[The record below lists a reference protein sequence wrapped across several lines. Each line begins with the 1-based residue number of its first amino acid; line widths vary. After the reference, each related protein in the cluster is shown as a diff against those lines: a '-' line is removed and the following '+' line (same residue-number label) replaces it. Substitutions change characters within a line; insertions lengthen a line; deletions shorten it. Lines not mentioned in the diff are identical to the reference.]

1 MAAKAAFG
9 VGDVTWQAFALAQG
23 MKWLLLLQLSASAAH
38 YFPHI
43 WKPYVIRLATRL
55 SAAVSRYSQTTV
67 LL

>member
-38 YFPHI
+38 YLPHI
-43 WKPYVIRLATRL
+43 
-55 SAAVSRYSQTTV
+55 
-67 LL
+67 